1 MQQPMKEKAG
11 RIMGNSKRAT
21 IKTIAEEANVTSN
34 TVSLALRDSPLVKKE
49 TKALILEIAA
59 RQGYVPNIMAESL
72 RLGYSKLI
80 ALVFSD
86 IGNPLFSIKTKKIEA
101 ALRSQGYQVMIMDTN
116 NDLEQEKD
124 VIRSAIGRK
133 VDGVVLSPCQK
144 GRDALDML
152 AQYKIPCVLV
162 GRSFEDNLEDSVI
175 WDNYSGGKLATEY
188 LLSRGCRRI
197 LCLLG
202 PKELS
207 TTYERKYGYMAAL
220 KDAGIEADDELMCEA
235 DVEMVRAVIEKKQGL
250 FDGVFAF
257 NDPIAWNAAV
267 CLESRV
273 PIIGYDNVKSTIS
286 MPFSL
291 PTIGADLDSETRYIV
306 DLLLKRIGEFDRPTS
321 KIVLPVE
328 VVI

>member
-1 MQQPMKEKAG
+1 
-11 RIMGNSKRAT
+11 MGNSKRAT

-49 TKALILEIAA
+49 TKALILEIAG

-101 ALRSQGYQVMIMDTN
+101 ALRKQGYQVMIMDTDN
-116 NDLEQEKD
+116 ELEQEIA

-152 AQYKIPCVLV
+152 YQYKIPCVLV
-162 GRSFEDNLEDSVI
+162 GRSFEDNREDSVI
-175 WDNYSGGKLATEY
+175 WDNFNGGKLATEY
-188 LLSRGCRRI
+188 LLSKGCGRI

-202 PKELS
+202 PKEVS
-207 TTYERKYGYMAAL
+207 TTHERKTGYIAAL
-220 KDAGIEADDELMCEA
+220 EEAGIGVKDELMCEA
-235 DVEMVRAVIEKKQGL
+235 ELEGVLSVVKKKQGL

-257 NDPIAWNAAV
+257 NDPIAWHVAA
-267 CLESRV
+267 CLNSSV

-291 PTIGADLDSETRYIV
+291 PTIGADIDSEAQYIV
-306 DLLLKRIGEFDRPTS
+306 DLLLKRIDVFDRPTS
-321 KIVLPVE
+321 KIVLPVK